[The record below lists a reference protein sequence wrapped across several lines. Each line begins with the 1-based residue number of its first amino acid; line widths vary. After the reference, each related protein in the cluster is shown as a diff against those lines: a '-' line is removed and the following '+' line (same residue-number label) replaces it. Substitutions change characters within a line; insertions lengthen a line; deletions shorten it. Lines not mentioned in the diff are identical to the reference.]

1 MLLGAT
7 AAIAVPVMLLNEVG
21 KRSGDICIQPGVPA
35 YAVRNVGEF
44 PGAGAATPLTERYL
58 VPNLLHLDSSIR
70 AVGSTSRT
78 LSAAYAAEWQEQHPQ
93 GGYRYRDLAAS
104 PIPHIT
110 HPVREYVL
118 SPSGEHPDVRA
129 EEQELTTQVIDELHW
144 ATTIL
149 LGVPMYNYS
158 IPSTLKAWLDRFIVP
173 AYLVELAG
181 DAAPLRGKSVV
192 AVTARGSVYSA
203 GTGKEALDLQ
213 EPYLRAI
220 FAAIGIDDVQFV
232 HAEMTMAKEMPF
244 LGEYRPLAEQSMAA
258 AIDETRRLARHLVPV
273 S

>member
-1 MLLGAT
+1 
-7 AAIAVPVMLLNEVG
+7 
-21 KRSGDICIQPGVPA
+21 
-35 YAVRNVGEF
+35 
-44 PGAGAATPLTERYL
+44 

-78 LSAAYAAEWQEQHPQ
+78 LSAAYAAEWRELHPQ
-93 GGYRYRDLAAS
+93 GGYRYRDLATT

-118 SPSGEHPDVRA
+118 NPAGEHPDVRA
-129 EEQELTTQVIDELHW
+129 DEQELTTQVVDELHW

-158 IPSTLKAWLDRFIVP
+158 VPSTLKAWLDRFIVP
-173 AYLVELAG
+173 SYLVELAG

-213 EPYLRAI
+213 EPYLKAI
-220 FAAIGIDDVQFV
+220 FAAIGIDDVRFV
-232 HAEMTMAKEMPF
+232 HAEMTMAKELPF
-244 LGEYRPLAEQSMAA
+244 LSEYRPLAEQSMAA
-258 AIDETRRLARHLVPV
+258 AIEQTRRLARHSAPMSQVGV
-273 S
+273 AG